1 MNQLLAI
8 GLVVPALTLLASPLL
23 PAKLAERGVSQ
34 FRSWVTFVAAIQF
47 AVATLIGV
55 GLVAGH
61 FGFGS
66 SGIIDEAVVSMP
78 TALPLHLCV
87 YFDGVSSLMLALVS
101 FVGWVIC
108 RYSIRYLDGEPTQGR
123 YFRWAGFTIGAVSL
137 MVMSGNLL
145 LFVICWVMTSMGLH
159 QLLLHYSDRPA
170 AQRAAWTKFGISR
183 MGDAA
188 LIGAMMLIYGQYNT
202 FDFGE
207 LFAAVQSTSETSTAM
222 HLAGFFLVIGAI
234 TKSAQFPFHTWL
246 PLTMETP
253 TPVSALMHA
262 GIVNAGGYLIIR
274 TSPLVAITPWVLWI
288 LALVGAFTACFAAVV
303 MLTQTSVK
311 KQLAYSTIAQ
321 MGFMLLQCGLGA
333 FSAAMLHILAHS
345 LYKAHAFLSSGS
357 VMAQRE
363 SMLGAAKLDHE
374 IPWIKLAMS
383 GTIITAFFGIALA
396 TFGVNPVTKPGGLL
410 LGSIVAMALTFW
422 VGQVMRAGDHRLL
435 IRALAVSGVLCM
447 AYVISYV
454 VVDSIVAESVPV
466 VALQTTTLAI
476 AGIIFAAF
484 AGLFAL
490 QNFATSSHSSHVLH
504 RWYVHASNGFY
515 VENFLRSRFGPQ
527 PR

>member
-1 MNQLLAI
+1 MSQLLAI
-8 GLVVPALTLLASPLL
+8 GLVVPALTLLASPLM
-23 PAKLAERGVSQ
+23 PAKLAERGVLK
-34 FRSWVTFVAAIQF
+34 FRSWITFVAGIQF
-47 AVATLIGV
+47 AVAAVLGA
-55 GLVAGH
+55 GLAAGH
-61 FGFGS
+61 FGIGS
-66 SGIIDEAVVSMP
+66 IGIIDEAVVSMP
-78 TALPLHLCV
+78 TAFPLHLCV

-108 RYSIRYLDGEPTQGR
+108 RYSVRYLDGESTQGR
-123 YFRWAGFTIGAVSL
+123 YFRWVGLTIGAVSL
-137 MVMSGNLL
+137 MVISGNLL
-145 LFVICWVMTSMGLH
+145 LFVICWVMTSVGLH
-159 QLLLHYSDRPA
+159 QLLLHYGDRPA

-188 LIGAMMLIYGQYNT
+188 LIGAMMLIYGQFST

-207 LFAAVQSTSETSTAM
+207 LFAAAKSTGESSLSM
-222 HLAGFFLVIGAI
+222 HLAGLFLVIGAI

-246 PLTMETP
+246 PP

-262 GIVNAGGYLIIR
+262 GIVNAGGYLIVR
-274 TSPLVAITPWVLWI
+274 TSPLVAMTPWVLWL
-288 LALVGAFTACFAAVV
+288 LAIVGAFTACFAAVV

-357 VMAQRE
+357 VMGQRE
-363 SMLGAAKLDHE
+363 GMLGAAKLDQN
-374 IPWIKLAMS
+374 ISGIKLALA
-383 GTIITAFFGIALA
+383 GTIITAFFGVALA
-396 TFGVNPVTKPGGLL
+396 AFGVNPLAKPGGLL

-435 IRALAVSGVLCM
+435 IRALAVSGLLCM
-447 AYVISYV
+447 AYVGSYV
-454 VVDSIVAESVPV
+454 AVDSIVASSVPV
-466 VALQTTTLAI
+466 IALQTTTLAI
-476 AGIIFAAF
+476 AGIIFVAF

-490 QNFATSSHSSHVLH
+490 QSLLASPKSSLVLY

-515 VENFLRSRFGPQ
+515 VENFLRGRFGPQ